1 MTERRELSK
10 DEISRVAYSLYLQR
24 GCEPGKDV
32 EDWLRAENKLRS
44 EVGVGTVK
52 TKAAQAGSN

>member
-1 MTERRELSK
+1 MTERREPSK
-10 DEISRVAYSLYLQR
+10 DGISHLAYALYLQR
-24 GCEPGKDV
+24 GCEPGKDI
-32 EDWLRAENKLRS
+32 EDWVRAENELSR

>member
-1 MTERRELSK
+1 MTERREPSK
-10 DEISRVAYSLYLQR
+10 DEISHVAYSLYVQR

-32 EDWLRAENKLRS
+32 EDWVRAENELRS

-52 TKAAQAGSN
+52 TKAAQSSSN